1 MNNDVIMKKT
11 FLPKTIR
18 WTFYSGFVFLIIMSL
33 LRFVFVNYFSAP
45 ASADNNLTSSYILG
59 FRYDLRYVTIVM
71 MITLLFSYIKPLN
84 PFDKKLG
91 KQIAIITWMLFS
103 SLLLFFYTADFIHY
117 AYVHQRLNASILS
130 YIDNPLIS
138 LQMMWQ
144 SYPIITI
151 IIIFLVVEWVLY
163 KFISFTYQLSDKY
176 ERTGS
181 QFKNI
186 ITQTIFF
193 IILLYAA
200 IGNIIYKGGQYP
212 LRWSNAYSLGSDYKA
227 NVALNP
233 MQSFFSTLNFRS
245 SKIDT
250 DLIKK
255 NYSVIADY
263 LTIPS
268 NEQDAQNL
276 QFARIHNP
284 VNNNLEASKIK
295 NVVLVICES
304 FSAYKSSMMGNPL
317 NTTPYF
323 NDMKKQGVYF
333 NRAFSPAYGTARGV
347 WAVLT
352 GTPDVLEGKTSSR
365 NPLAVDQHSIIADFK
380 NYEKYYFLGGSASWA
395 NIRGVLTNNIS
406 DLKIFEQGSYQSSE
420 IDVWG
425 ISDKNLFLEANKTLS
440 KNTKPFFA
448 IIQTADN
455 HRPYTI
461 PAEDLKV
468 FVKKTV
474 PKDSLLKFGFENNEE
489 YNAFRYTDFC
499 IEQYIEAAK
508 KEKYFNETLFV
519 FIGDHGIKGDAGTML
534 PKSFTE
540 QGLTN
545 MHVPLLFYAPSI
557 LQPKEYSIPVS
568 QLDVLPSIASLC
580 NIPYTNTT
588 MGKNVFITVQQKDNA
603 IFLYDDF
610 NQQIGVLNN
619 EYYYGYQLKNPSKP
633 IFESALNNEVVKNDS
648 AQKQM
653 DILTKTIYE
662 TAKYMLK
669 NNQKLNI
676 KKWL

>member
-1 MNNDVIMKKT
+1 MKKT

-71 MITLLFSYIKPLN
+71 MITLLFSFIKPLN

-138 LQMMWQ
+138 MQMIWQ

-186 ITQTIFF
+186 IIQTIFF

-284 VNNNLEASKIK
+284 VNNNLEASTIK

-304 FSAYKSSMMGNPL
+304 FSAYKSSMMVNPL

-499 IEQYIEAAK
+499 IEQFIEAAK

-619 EYYYGYQLKNPSKP
+619 EFYYGYQLKNPSKP

-648 AQKQM
+648 VQKQM
-653 DILTKTIYE
+653 DVLTKTIYE
-662 TAKYMLK
+662 TAKYMLIH
-669 NNQKLNI
+669 NQKLNI
-676 KKWL
+676 KK

>member
-1 MNNDVIMKKT
+1 MKKT

-71 MITLLFSYIKPLN
+71 MITLLFSFIKPLN

-138 LQMMWQ
+138 MQMIWQ

-186 ITQTIFF
+186 IIQTIFF

-284 VNNNLEASKIK
+284 VNNNLEASTIK

-323 NDMKKQGVYF
+323 NDLKKQGVYF

-474 PKDSLLKFGFENNEE
+474 PKDSLLKYGFENNEE

-619 EYYYGYQLKNPSKP
+619 EFYYGYQLKNPSKP

-648 AQKQM
+648 VQKQM

-662 TAKYMLK
+662 TAKYMLIH
-669 NNQKLNI
+669 NQKLNI
-676 KKWL
+676 KK

>member
-1 MNNDVIMKKT
+1 MKKT

-138 LQMMWQ
+138 MQMMWQ

-186 ITQTIFF
+186 IIQTIFF

-284 VNNNLEASKIK
+284 VNNNLEASTIK

-499 IEQYIEAAK
+499 IEQFIEAAK

-519 FIGDHGIKGDAGTML
+519 FVGDHGIKGDAGSML
-534 PKSFTE
+534 PTSFTE

-557 LQPKEYSIPVS
+557 LQPKQYSIPVS
-568 QLDVLPSIASLC
+568 QVDVMPSIASLC
-580 NIPYTNTT
+580 NIAYTNTT
-588 MGKNVFITVQQKDNA
+588 MGKNVFNTVQQNNNA

-633 IFESALNNEVVKNDS
+633 IFESVVNNNIVKNDR

-653 DILTKTIYE
+653 DILTKTMYE
-662 TAKYMLK
+662 TSKYMLIH
-669 NNQKLNI
+669 NQKLPI
-676 KKWL
+676 KK

>member
-1 MNNDVIMKKT
+1 MKKT

-138 LQMMWQ
+138 MQMMWQ

-284 VNNNLEASKIK
+284 VNNNLEASTIK

-499 IEQYIEAAK
+499 IEQFIEAAK

-619 EYYYGYQLKNPSKP
+619 EFYYGYQLKNPSKP

-648 AQKQM
+648 VQKQM

-662 TAKYMLK
+662 TAKYMLIH
-669 NNQKLNI
+669 NQKLNI
-676 KKWL
+676 KK

>member
-1 MNNDVIMKKT
+1 MKKT

-138 LQMMWQ
+138 MQMMWQ
-144 SYPIITI
+144 SYSIITI

-186 ITQTIFF
+186 IIQTIFF

-284 VNNNLEASKIK
+284 VNNNLEASTIK

-619 EYYYGYQLKNPSKP
+619 EFYYGYQLKNPSKP

-648 AQKQM
+648 VQKQM
-653 DILTKTIYE
+653 DVLTKTIYE
-662 TAKYMLK
+662 TAKYMLIH
-669 NNQKLNI
+669 NQKLNI
-676 KKWL
+676 KK

>member
-33 LRFVFVNYFSAP
+33 LRFSFVKSFSAP
-45 ASADNNLTSSYILG
+45 ANSDNNLTASYILG
-59 FRYDLRYVTIVM
+59 FRYDLRYVAIVM
-71 MITLLFSYIKPLN
+71 MVTLLFSYTKPLN

-103 SLLLFFYTADFIHY
+103 TLLLFFYTSDFIHY

-138 LQMMWQ
+138 MQMMWQ

-186 ITQTIFF
+186 IIQTIFF

-263 LTIPS
+263 LAIPS

-276 QFARIHNP
+276 QFARIYNP
-284 VNNNLEASKIK
+284 VNNNLEASTIK

-499 IEQYIEAAK
+499 IEQFIEAAK

-619 EYYYGYQLKNPSKP
+619 EFYYGYQLKNPSKP

-648 AQKQM
+648 VQKQM

-662 TAKYMLK
+662 TAKYMLIH
-669 NNQKLNI
+669 NQKLNI
-676 KKWL
+676 KK

>member
-1 MNNDVIMKKT
+1 MINESIMRKT

-18 WTFYSGFVFLIIMSL
+18 WTLFSGIVFLIIMSL
-33 LRFVFVNYFSAP
+33 LRFIFANYFSAP
-45 ASADNNLTSSYILG
+45 VNADNNLTSAYILG
-59 FRYDLRYVTIVM
+59 FRYDLRYVTIAM
-71 MITLLFSYIKPLN
+71 LITLLCSYIKPLN

-91 KQIAIITWMLFS
+91 KQIAIFIWMLFS
-103 SLLLFFYTADFIHY
+103 TLLLFFYTADFIHY

-130 YIDNPLIS
+130 YMDNPLIS
-138 LQMMWQ
+138 MQMMWQ

-151 IIIFLVVEWVLY
+151 FFMILVVEWASY
-163 KFISFTYQLSDKY
+163 KFFSFTYLQTDKY
-176 ERTGS
+176 ESTGS
-181 QFKNI
+181 RLKNI
-186 ITQTIFF
+186 LIHTLFL
-193 IILLYAA
+193 IILLYST

-227 NVALNP
+227 SLALNP
-233 MQSFFSTLNFRS
+233 MQSFFSTLKFRA

-250 DLIKK
+250 DLMKH
-255 NYSVIADY
+255 NYSVLSQY
-263 LTIPS
+263 LNIPS

-284 VNNNLEASKIK
+284 VNNNEEASTIK

-304 FSAYKSSMMGNPL
+304 FSAYKSSMIGNPL

-323 NDMKKQGVYF
+323 NNMKKQGVYF

-347 WAVLT
+347 WAVIT

-380 NYEKYYFLGGSASWA
+380 NFEKYYFLGGSASWA

-406 DLKIFEQGSYQSSE
+406 DLKIYEQGSYKSSE

-474 PKDSLLKFGFENNEE
+474 PKDSLLKFGFESNEE

-499 IEQYIEAAK
+499 IEQFMEAAK

-519 FIGDHGIKGDAGTML
+519 FIGDHGIKGDASTML
-534 PKSFTE
+534 PKTFTE

-557 LQPKEYSIPVS
+557 LLPKEYSIPVS
-568 QLDVLPSIASLC
+568 QLDVMPSIASLC

-588 MGKNVFITVQQKDNA
+588 MGKNAFNTVQQNNNS

-610 NQQIGVLNN
+610 NQQIGVLDN

-633 IFESALNNEVVKNDS
+633 IFESVLNNEVVKNDS
-648 AQKQM
+648 IQKQM
-653 DILTKTIYE
+653 DILTKTLYE

-676 KKWL
+676 KK

>member
-1 MNNDVIMKKT
+1 MKKT

-33 LRFVFVNYFSAP
+33 LRFVFANYFSAP
-45 ASADNNLTSSYILG
+45 ASTDNNLTSSYILG
-59 FRYDLRYVTIVM
+59 LRYDLRYVTIVM

-138 LQMMWQ
+138 MQMMWQ

-245 SKIDT
+245 SKINT

-676 KKWL
+676 KK

>member
-1 MNNDVIMKKT
+1 MKKT

-91 KQIAIITWMLFS
+91 KKIAIITWMLFS

-138 LQMMWQ
+138 MQMMWQ
-144 SYPIITI
+144 SYSIITI

-176 ERTGS
+176 KRTGS

-284 VNNNLEASKIK
+284 VNNNLEASTIK

-499 IEQYIEAAK
+499 IEQFIEAAK

-619 EYYYGYQLKNPSKP
+619 EFYYGYQLKNPSKP

-648 AQKQM
+648 VQKQM
-653 DILTKTIYE
+653 DVLTKTIYE
-662 TAKYMLK
+662 TAKYMLIH
-669 NNQKLNI
+669 NQKLNI
-676 KKWL
+676 KK

>member
-138 LQMMWQ
+138 MQMIWQ

-186 ITQTIFF
+186 IIQTIFF

-276 QFARIHNP
+276 QFARIYNP
-284 VNNNLEASKIK
+284 VNNNLEASTIK

-499 IEQYIEAAK
+499 IEQFIEAAK

-519 FIGDHGIKGDAGTML
+519 FVGDHGIKGDAGTML

-619 EYYYGYQLKNPSKP
+619 EFYYGYQLKNPSKP

-648 AQKQM
+648 VQKQM

-662 TAKYMLK
+662 TAKYMLIH
-669 NNQKLNI
+669 NQKLNI
-676 KKWL
+676 KK

>member
-1 MNNDVIMKKT
+1 MKKT

-18 WTFYSGFVFLIIMSL
+18 WTLFLGFTFLIIMSL
-33 LRFVFVNYFSAP
+33 LRFIFVHRFAAP
-45 ASADNNLTSSYILG
+45 VSSDNDLNASYILG
-59 FRYDLRYVTIVM
+59 IRYDLRYVAIIM
-71 MITLLFSYIKPLN
+71 MLILLISYFKALD
-84 PFDKKLG
+84 PFTKKLG
-91 KQIAIITWMLFS
+91 KKIAIIFWMLFS
-103 SLLLFFYTADFIHY
+103 TLLLFFYTTDFIHY

-138 LQMMWQ
+138 MQMMWQ
-144 SYPIITI
+144 SYPIISI
-151 IIIFLVVEWVLY
+151 IVVFLILEWVLY

-181 QFKNI
+181 KIKNI
-186 ITQTIFF
+186 ITQAVFF
-193 IILLYAA
+193 IILLYSA
-200 IGNIIYKGGQYP
+200 IGNIIYEGGQYP
-212 LRWSNAYSLGSDYKA
+212 LRWSDAYSLGSDYKA

-255 NYSVIADY
+255 NYTVIADY
-263 LTIPS
+263 LAMPS

-276 QFARIHNP
+276 QFTRVVSP
-284 VNNNLEASKIK
+284 VVANLEASKIK

-323 NDMKKQGVYF
+323 NAMKKQGVYF

-352 GTPDVLEGKTSSR
+352 GTPDILEGKTSSR
-365 NPLAVDQHSIIADFK
+365 NPLAVDQHTIISDFK

-406 DLKIFEQGSYQSSE
+406 DLKIVEQGSYQSSE
-420 IDVWG
+420 INVWG
-425 ISDKNLFLEANKTLS
+425 ISDKDLFLEANKTLS

-474 PKDSLLKFGFENNEE
+474 PKDSLLKFGFENNDE

-499 IEQYIEAAK
+499 IEQFIEAAK

-519 FIGDHGIKGDAGTML
+519 FVGDHGIKGDAGSML
-534 PKSFTE
+534 PTSFTE

-568 QLDVLPSIASLC
+568 QVDVMPSIASIC

-588 MGKNVFITVQQKDNA
+588 MGKNVFNTVQQNNNA

-633 IFESALNNEVVKNDS
+633 IFESVVNNNIVKNDS
-648 AQKQM
+648 VQKQM
-653 DILTKTIYE
+653 DILTKTMYE
-662 TAKYMLK
+662 TSKYMLIH
-669 NNQKLNI
+669 NQKLPI
-676 KKWL
+676 KK

>member
-1 MNNDVIMKKT
+1 MKKT

-138 LQMMWQ
+138 MQMMWQ

-284 VNNNLEASKIK
+284 VNNNLEASTIK

-323 NDMKKQGVYF
+323 NDLKKQGVYF

-519 FIGDHGIKGDAGTML
+519 FVGDHGIKGDAGTML

-588 MGKNVFITVQQKDNA
+588 MGKNVFITVQQKNNA

-662 TAKYMLK
+662 TAKYMLIH
-669 NNQKLNI
+669 NQKLNI
-676 KKWL
+676 KK

>member
-1 MNNDVIMKKT
+1 M
-11 FLPKTIR
+11 
-18 WTFYSGFVFLIIMSL
+18 
-33 LRFVFVNYFSAP
+33 
-45 ASADNNLTSSYILG
+45 
-59 FRYDLRYVTIVM
+59 
-71 MITLLFSYIKPLN
+71 
-84 PFDKKLG
+84 
-91 KQIAIITWMLFS
+91 
-103 SLLLFFYTADFIHY
+103 
-117 AYVHQRLNASILS
+117 
-130 YIDNPLIS
+130 
-138 LQMMWQ
+138 QMMWQ

-186 ITQTIFF
+186 IIQTIFF

-263 LTIPS
+263 LAIPS

-276 QFARIHNP
+276 QFIRVESPID
-284 VNNNLEASKIK
+284 NNIEASKIK

-323 NDMKKQGVYF
+323 NNMKKQGVYF

-474 PKDSLLKFGFENNEE
+474 PKDSLLKYGFENNEE

-619 EYYYGYQLKNPSKP
+619 EFYYGYQLKNPSKP

-648 AQKQM
+648 VQKQM

-662 TAKYMLK
+662 TAKYMLIH
-669 NNQKLNI
+669 NQKLNI
-676 KKWL
+676 KK

>member
-71 MITLLFSYIKPLN
+71 MITLLFSFIKPLN

-138 LQMMWQ
+138 MQMMWQ

-186 ITQTIFF
+186 IIQTIFF

-276 QFARIHNP
+276 QFARIYNP
-284 VNNNLEASKIK
+284 VNNNLEASTIK

-304 FSAYKSSMMGNPL
+304 FSAYKSSLMGNPL

-499 IEQYIEAAK
+499 IEQFIEAAK

-619 EYYYGYQLKNPSKP
+619 EFYYGYQLKNPSKP

-648 AQKQM
+648 VQKQM

-662 TAKYMLK
+662 TAKYMLIH
-669 NNQKLNI
+669 NQKLNI
-676 KKWL
+676 KK

>member
-1 MNNDVIMKKT
+1 MKKT

-91 KQIAIITWMLFS
+91 KKIAIITWMLFS

-138 LQMMWQ
+138 MQMMWQ
-144 SYPIITI
+144 SYSIITI

-176 ERTGS
+176 KRTGS

-276 QFARIHNP
+276 QFARIYNP
-284 VNNNLEASKIK
+284 VNNNLEASTIK

-304 FSAYKSSMMGNPL
+304 FSAYKSSLMGNPL

-499 IEQYIEAAK
+499 IEQFIEAAK

-588 MGKNVFITVQQKDNA
+588 MGKNVFITVQQKNNA

-619 EYYYGYQLKNPSKP
+619 EFYYGYQLKNPSKP

-648 AQKQM
+648 VQKQM

-662 TAKYMLK
+662 TAKYMLIH
-669 NNQKLNI
+669 NQKLNI
-676 KKWL
+676 KK

>member
-1 MNNDVIMKKT
+1 MNNDAIIKKT

-18 WTFYSGFVFLIIMSL
+18 WTFYLGFIFLIIMSL
-33 LRFVFVNYFSAP
+33 LRFIFVNRFAAP
-45 ASADNNLTSSYILG
+45 VSSDNDLTASYILG
-59 FRYDLRYVTIVM
+59 FRYDLRYVAIVM
-71 MITLLFSYIKPLN
+71 MIILLLSYIKPLD
-84 PFDKKLG
+84 PFAKKLG
-91 KQIAIITWMLFS
+91 KQIAIIFLMLFS
-103 SLLLFFYTADFIHY
+103 TLLLFFYTTDFIHY

-138 LQMMWQ
+138 MQMMWQ

-151 IIIFLVVEWVLY
+151 IVIFLIVEWVLY
-163 KFISFTYQLSDKY
+163 KFISFTYLISDKY

-181 QFKNI
+181 RLKNI
-186 ITQTIFF
+186 ITQLVFF
-193 IILLYAA
+193 IILLYSA
-200 IGNIIYKGGQYP
+200 IGNIIYEGGQYP
-212 LRWSNAYSLGSDYKA
+212 LRWSDAYSLGSDYKA

-245 SKIDT
+245 SKIDEN
-250 DLIKK
+250 LIKN
-255 NYSVIADY
+255 NYSIMANY
-263 LTIPS
+263 LSIPIDK
-268 NEQDAQNL
+268 QDAQNL
-276 QFARIHNP
+276 QFTRVISP
-284 VNNNLEASKIK
+284 VVNNLEVSKIK

-323 NDMKKQGVYF
+323 NSMKKQGVYF

-352 GTPDVLEGKTSSR
+352 GTPDILEGKTSSR
-365 NPLAVDQHSIIADFK
+365 NPLAVDQHTIISDFK

-406 DLKIFEQGSYQSSE
+406 DLKIYEQGSYQSSE
-420 IDVWG
+420 INVWG
-425 ISDKNLFLEANKTLS
+425 ISDKDLFLEANKTLS

-461 PAEDLKV
+461 PPEDLKV

-474 PKDSLLKFGFENNEE
+474 PKDSLLKFGFENNDE

-499 IEQYIEAAK
+499 IEQFIEAAK

-519 FIGDHGIKGDAGTML
+519 FVGDHGIKGDAGTML
-534 PKSFTE
+534 PRSFTE

-545 MHVPLLFYAPSI
+545 MHVPFLFYAPSI
-557 LQPKEYSIPVS
+557 LQPKEYAMPVS
-568 QLDVLPSIASLC
+568 QVDVLPSIASLC
-580 NIPYTNTT
+580 NIAYSNTT
-588 MGKNVFITVQQKDNA
+588 MGKNVFSTVQQNKNT

-633 IFESALNNEVVKNDS
+633 IFESVLNNVAVKNDS
-648 AQKQM
+648 VQKQM
-653 DILTKTIYE
+653 DILTKTMYE
-662 TAKYMLK
+662 TSKYMLIH
-669 NNQKLNI
+669 NQKLNI
-676 KKWL
+676 KK

>member
-1 MNNDVIMKKT
+1 MKKT

-138 LQMMWQ
+138 MQMMWQ

-186 ITQTIFF
+186 IIQTIFF

-284 VNNNLEASKIK
+284 VNNNLEASTIK

-474 PKDSLLKFGFENNEE
+474 PKDSLLKYGFENNEE

-519 FIGDHGIKGDAGTML
+519 FVGDHGIKGDAGTML

-619 EYYYGYQLKNPSKP
+619 EFYYGYQLKNPSKP

-648 AQKQM
+648 VQKQM

-662 TAKYMLK
+662 TAKYMLIH
-669 NNQKLNI
+669 NQKLNI
-676 KKWL
+676 KK

>member
-1 MNNDVIMKKT
+1 MNNDLIMKKT

-138 LQMMWQ
+138 MQMMWQ

-186 ITQTIFF
+186 IIQTIFF

-263 LTIPS
+263 LAIPS

-276 QFARIHNP
+276 QFARIYNP
-284 VNNNLEASKIK
+284 VNNNLEASTIK

-619 EYYYGYQLKNPSKP
+619 EFYYGYQLKNPSKP

-648 AQKQM
+648 VQKQM

-662 TAKYMLK
+662 TAKYMLIH
-669 NNQKLNI
+669 NQKLNI
-676 KKWL
+676 KK

>member
-1 MNNDVIMKKT
+1 MNNDLIMKKT

-71 MITLLFSYIKPLN
+71 MITLLFSFIKPLN

-138 LQMMWQ
+138 MQMMWQ

-186 ITQTIFF
+186 IIQTIFF

-284 VNNNLEASKIK
+284 VNNNLEASTIK

-619 EYYYGYQLKNPSKP
+619 EFYYGYQLKNPSKP

-648 AQKQM
+648 VQKQM

-662 TAKYMLK
+662 TAKYMLIH
-669 NNQKLNI
+669 NQKLNI
-676 KKWL
+676 KK

>member
-1 MNNDVIMKKT
+1 M
-11 FLPKTIR
+11 
-18 WTFYSGFVFLIIMSL
+18 
-33 LRFVFVNYFSAP
+33 
-45 ASADNNLTSSYILG
+45 
-59 FRYDLRYVTIVM
+59 
-71 MITLLFSYIKPLN
+71 
-84 PFDKKLG
+84 
-91 KQIAIITWMLFS
+91 
-103 SLLLFFYTADFIHY
+103 
-117 AYVHQRLNASILS
+117 
-130 YIDNPLIS
+130 
-138 LQMMWQ
+138 QMMWQ

-151 IIIFLVVEWVLY
+151 VVIFLIVEWVSY
-163 KFISFTYQLSDKY
+163 KFISSTYQLSDKY
-176 ERTGS
+176 KKTGS

-186 ITQTIFF
+186 ITHTIFF

-233 MQSFFSTLNFRS
+233 MQSFFSTLQFRA

-250 DLIKK
+250 DLIKN
-255 NYSVIADY
+255 NYSVMSQY
-263 LTIPS
+263 LNIPTY
-268 NEQDAQNL
+268 EQDAQNL

-284 VNNNLEASKIK
+284 VNNNVEASKIK

-323 NDMKKQGVYF
+323 NDMKKQGIYF

-461 PAEDLKV
+461 PTEDLKV

-499 IEQYIEAAK
+499 IEQFIEAAK

-557 LQPKEYSIPVS
+557 LQPKQYSIPVS

-588 MGKNVFITVQQKDNA
+588 MGKNVFITVQQNDNA

-619 EYYYGYQLKNPSKP
+619 KYYYGYKLKNPSKP

-648 AQKQM
+648 VQKQM

-676 KKWL
+676 KN

>member
-1 MNNDVIMKKT
+1 MKKT

-138 LQMMWQ
+138 MQMIWQ

-163 KFISFTYQLSDKY
+163 KFISFTYQLSAKY
-176 ERTGS
+176 VRTGS

-186 ITQTIFF
+186 IIQTIFF

-284 VNNNLEASKIK
+284 VNNNLEASTIK

-474 PKDSLLKFGFENNEE
+474 PKDSLLKYGFENNEE

-519 FIGDHGIKGDAGTML
+519 FVGDHGIKGDAGTML

-619 EYYYGYQLKNPSKP
+619 EFYYGYQLKNPSKP

-648 AQKQM
+648 VQKQM

-662 TAKYMLK
+662 TAKYMLIH
-669 NNQKLNI
+669 NQKLNI
-676 KKWL
+676 KK

>member
-1 MNNDVIMKKT
+1 MRKT

-18 WTFYSGFVFLIIMSL
+18 WTLLLGMSFLIIMSL
-33 LRFVFVNYFSAP
+33 LRFTFVKSFSAP
-45 ASADNNLTSSYILG
+45 VSSDNNLTASYILG

-71 MITLLFSYIKPLN
+71 MITLLFSFIKPLA
-84 PFDKKLG
+84 PFKNNLG
-91 KQIAIITWMLFS
+91 KKIAITIWMLFV

-138 LQMMWQ
+138 MQMMWQ
-144 SYPIITI
+144 SYPIISI
-151 IIIFLVVEWVLY
+151 IITFAVVEWVLY
-163 KFISFTYQLSDKY
+163 KFITYTLVLSNKY
-176 ERTGS
+176 ETVGS
-181 QFKNI
+181 KVKI
-186 ITQTIFF
+186 AITQIAFF
-193 IILLYAA
+193 IILLYSA
-200 IGNIIYKGGQYP
+200 IGNIIYEGGQYP
-212 LRWSNAYSLGSDYKA
+212 LRWSDAYSLGSDYKA
-227 NVALNP
+227 NLALNP

-250 DLIKK
+250 DLIKN
-255 NYSVIADY
+255 NYSVMAEY
-263 LTIPS
+263 LNIPTH
-268 NEQDAQNL
+268 EQDAQNL
-276 QFARIHNP
+276 KFSRANTVVENDTVAP
-284 VNNNLEASKIK
+284 KIK

-323 NDMKKQGVYF
+323 NNMKKQGVYF

-352 GTPDVLEGKTSSR
+352 GTPDILEGKTSSR
-365 NPLAVDQHSIIADFK
+365 NPLAVDQHTIISDFK
-380 NYEKYYFLGGSASWA
+380 NFEKYYFLGGSASWA

-440 KNTKPFFA
+440 NNTKPFFA

-461 PAEDLKV
+461 PTEDLKV

-499 IEQYIEAAK
+499 IEQFIEAAK

-588 MGKNVFITVQQKDNA
+588 KGKNVFITVQQNDNA

-619 EYYYGYQLKNPSKP
+619 EYYYGYKLKNPSKP

-648 AQKQM
+648 VQKQM

-676 KKWL
+676 KN

>member
-1 MNNDVIMKKT
+1 MNNDFIMKKT

-138 LQMMWQ
+138 MQMMWQ

-186 ITQTIFF
+186 IIQTIFF

-284 VNNNLEASKIK
+284 VNNNLEASTIK

-519 FIGDHGIKGDAGTML
+519 FVGDHGIKGDAGTML

-619 EYYYGYQLKNPSKP
+619 EFYYGYQLKNPSKP

-648 AQKQM
+648 VQKQM

-662 TAKYMLK
+662 TAKYMLIH
-669 NNQKLNI
+669 NQKLNI
-676 KKWL
+676 KK

>member
-1 MNNDVIMKKT
+1 MRKP
-11 FLPKTIR
+11 FLPKVIR
-18 WTFYSGFVFLIIMSL
+18 WTLLLGFCYLIIMSL
-33 LRFVFVNYFSAP
+33 LRYIFVNRFTAPLSSDNDLTASYF
-45 ASADNNLTSSYILG
+45 LG
-59 FRYDLRYVTIVM
+59 IRFDLRYVAIVM

-84 PFDKKLG
+84 PFHTKLG
-91 KQIAIITWMLFS
+91 RQIAIITWMLFS
-103 SLLLFFYTADFIHY
+103 TLLLLFYTTDFIHY

-138 LQMMWQ
+138 MQMMWQ
-144 SYPIITI
+144 SYPIISI
-151 IIIFLVVEWVLY
+151 IIIFLVMEWIMY
-163 KFISFTYQLSDKY
+163 KFITYTLFLSNKY
-176 ERTGS
+176 ETAGS
-181 QFKNI
+181 KMNMA
-186 ITQTIFF
+186 ITQIIFF
-193 IILLYAA
+193 IILLYSA
-200 IGNIIYKGGQYP
+200 IGNIIYEGGQYP
-212 LRWSNAYSLGSDYKA
+212 LRWSDAYSLGSDYKA

-245 SKIDT
+245 AKIDT

-255 NYSVIADY
+255 NYSVIAQY
-263 LTIPS
+263 LAIPG
-268 NEQDAQNL
+268 NEQNAENL
-276 QFARIHNP
+276 KFSRIQRPEDKHEE
-284 VNNNLEASKIK
+284 VNKIK

-323 NDMKKQGVYF
+323 NEMKKKGVYF

-352 GTPDVLEGKTSSR
+352 GIPDILEGKTSSR
-365 NPLAVDQHSIIADFK
+365 NPLAVDQHTIISDFK

-406 DLKIFEQGSYQSSE
+406 DLKIYEQGSYKVNE
-420 IDVWG
+420 INVWG
-425 ISDKNLFLEANKTLS
+425 ISDKDLFLEANKTLS
-440 KNTKPFFA
+440 KNKKPFFA

-461 PAEDLKV
+461 PAEDLKI
-468 FVKKTV
+468 FVKKNV
-474 PKDSLLKFGFENNEE
+474 PKDSLLKYGFENNDE

-499 IEQYIEAAK
+499 IEQFIEAAK

-519 FIGDHGIKGDAGTML
+519 FIGDHGIKGDAGSML

-545 MHVPLLFYAPSI
+545 MHIPFLFYAPFI
-557 LQPKEYSIPVS
+557 LQPKEYAIPVS
-568 QLDVLPSIASLC
+568 QVDVMPSIASLC

-588 MGKNVFITVQQKDNA
+588 MGKNVFNTVQQNKNS

-619 EYYYGYQLKNPSKP
+619 EYYYGYQLKSPNKP
-633 IFESALNNEVVKNDS
+633 IFESVLDNRIVKNDS
-648 AQKQM
+648 AQKEM
-653 DILTKTIYE
+653 HILTKTIYE
-662 TAKYMLK
+662 TSKYMLIH
-669 NNQKLNI
+669 NQKINI
-676 KKWL
+676 IK

>member
-1 MNNDVIMKKT
+1 MKKT

-91 KQIAIITWMLFS
+91 KKIAIITWMLFS

-138 LQMMWQ
+138 MQMMWQ
-144 SYPIITI
+144 SYSIITI

-176 ERTGS
+176 KRTGS

-284 VNNNLEASKIK
+284 VNNNLEASTIK

-619 EYYYGYQLKNPSKP
+619 EFYYGYQLKNPSKP

-648 AQKQM
+648 VQKQM

-662 TAKYMLK
+662 TAKYMLIH
-669 NNQKLNI
+669 NQKLNI
-676 KKWL
+676 KK

>member
-138 LQMMWQ
+138 MQMMWQ

-186 ITQTIFF
+186 IIQTIFF

-284 VNNNLEASKIK
+284 VNNNLEASTIK

-304 FSAYKSSMMGNPL
+304 FSAYKSSLMGNPL

-499 IEQYIEAAK
+499 IEQFIEAAK

-619 EYYYGYQLKNPSKP
+619 EFYYGYQLKNPSKP

-648 AQKQM
+648 VQKQM

-662 TAKYMLK
+662 TAKYMLIH
-669 NNQKLNI
+669 NQKLNI
-676 KKWL
+676 KK

>member
-1 MNNDVIMKKT
+1 MKKT

-71 MITLLFSYIKPLN
+71 MITLLFSFIKPLN

-138 LQMMWQ
+138 MQMIWQ

-163 KFISFTYQLSDKY
+163 KFISFTYQLSAKY
-176 ERTGS
+176 VRTGS

-186 ITQTIFF
+186 IIQTIFF

-284 VNNNLEASKIK
+284 VNNNIEASTIK

-323 NDMKKQGVYF
+323 NDLKKQGVYF

-474 PKDSLLKFGFENNEE
+474 PKDSLLKYGFENNEE

-519 FIGDHGIKGDAGTML
+519 FVGDHGIKGDAGTML

-619 EYYYGYQLKNPSKP
+619 EFYYGYQLKNPSKP

-648 AQKQM
+648 VQKQM

-662 TAKYMLK
+662 TAKYMLIH
-669 NNQKLNI
+669 NQKLNI
-676 KKWL
+676 KK

>member
-1 MNNDVIMKKT
+1 MNNDLIMKKT

-138 LQMMWQ
+138 MQMMWQ

-186 ITQTIFF
+186 IIQTIFF

-284 VNNNLEASKIK
+284 VNNNLEASTIK

-323 NDMKKQGVYF
+323 NDLKKQGVYF

-499 IEQYIEAAK
+499 IEQFIEAAK

-619 EYYYGYQLKNPSKP
+619 EFYYGYQLKNPSKP

-648 AQKQM
+648 VQKQM

-662 TAKYMLK
+662 TAKYMLIH
-669 NNQKLNI
+669 NQKLNI
-676 KKWL
+676 KK

>member
-1 MNNDVIMKKT
+1 MKKT

-33 LRFVFVNYFSAP
+33 LRIVFANYFSAP

-91 KQIAIITWMLFS
+91 KQIGIITWMLFS

-138 LQMMWQ
+138 MQMMWQ

-151 IIIFLVVEWVLY
+151 VVIFLIVEWVSY
-163 KFISFTYQLSDKY
+163 KFISSTYQLSDKY
-176 ERTGS
+176 KKTGS

-186 ITQTIFF
+186 ITHTIFF

-233 MQSFFSTLNFRS
+233 MQSFFSTLQFRA

-250 DLIKK
+250 DLIKN
-255 NYSVIADY
+255 NYSVMSQY
-263 LTIPS
+263 LNIPTY
-268 NEQDAQNL
+268 EQDAKNL

-284 VNNNLEASKIK
+284 VNNNVEASKIK

-323 NDMKKQGVYF
+323 NDMKKQGIYF

-461 PAEDLKV
+461 PTEDLKV

-499 IEQYIEAAK
+499 IEQFIEAAK

-557 LQPKEYSIPVS
+557 LQPKQYSIPVS

-588 MGKNVFITVQQKDNA
+588 MGKNVFITVQQNDNA

-619 EYYYGYQLKNPSKP
+619 EYYYGYKLKNPSKP

-648 AQKQM
+648 VQKQM

-676 KKWL
+676 KN

>member
-1 MNNDVIMKKT
+1 M
-11 FLPKTIR
+11 
-18 WTFYSGFVFLIIMSL
+18 
-33 LRFVFVNYFSAP
+33 
-45 ASADNNLTSSYILG
+45 
-59 FRYDLRYVTIVM
+59 
-71 MITLLFSYIKPLN
+71 
-84 PFDKKLG
+84 
-91 KQIAIITWMLFS
+91 
-103 SLLLFFYTADFIHY
+103 
-117 AYVHQRLNASILS
+117 
-130 YIDNPLIS
+130 
-138 LQMMWQ
+138 
-144 SYPIITI
+144 
-151 IIIFLVVEWVLY
+151 VEWVLY

-186 ITQTIFF
+186 IIQTIFF

-284 VNNNLEASKIK
+284 VNNNLEASTIK

-619 EYYYGYQLKNPSKP
+619 EFYYGYQLKNPSKP

-648 AQKQM
+648 VQKQM

-662 TAKYMLK
+662 TAKYMLIH
-669 NNQKLNI
+669 NQKLNI
-676 KKWL
+676 KK

>member
-1 MNNDVIMKKT
+1 MKKT
-11 FLPKTIR
+11 ILPKTIR
-18 WTFYSGFVFLIIMSL
+18 WTLFLGFTFLIIMSL
-33 LRFVFVNYFSAP
+33 LRFIFVHRFAAP
-45 ASADNNLTSSYILG
+45 VSSDNDLNASYILG
-59 FRYDLRYVTIVM
+59 LRYDLRYVAIGM
-71 MITLLFSYIKPLN
+71 MIALLLSYFKALD
-84 PFDKKLG
+84 PFTKKLG
-91 KQIAIITWMLFS
+91 KKIAIIFWMLFCT
-103 SLLLFFYTADFIHY
+103 LLLFFYTTDFIHY

-138 LQMMWQ
+138 MQMMWQ

-151 IIIFLVVEWVLY
+151 IIIFLILEWVLY
-163 KFISFTYQLSDKY
+163 KFISFTYQLSNKY
-176 ERTGS
+176 ERTGIKI
-181 QFKNI
+181 KNI
-186 ITQTIFF
+186 ITHAIFF
-193 IILLYAA
+193 IVLLYSA
-200 IGNIIYKGGQYP
+200 IGNIIYEGGQYP
-212 LRWSNAYSLGSDYKA
+212 LRWSDAYSLGSDYKA

-255 NYSVIADY
+255 NYTVIANY
-263 LTIPS
+263 LAIPS

-276 QFARIHNP
+276 QFTRVVSP
-284 VNNNLEASKIK
+284 VVNNLEASKIK
-295 NVVLVICES
+295 NIVLVICES

-323 NDMKKQGVYF
+323 NAMKEKGVYF

-352 GTPDVLEGKTSSR
+352 GTPDILEGKTSSR
-365 NPLAVDQHSIIADFK
+365 NPLAVDQHTIISDFK

-406 DLKIFEQGSYQSSE
+406 DLKIYEQGSYQSSE
-420 IDVWG
+420 INVWG
-425 ISDKNLFLEANKTLS
+425 ISDKDLFLEANKTLS

-461 PAEDLKV
+461 PADDLKV
-468 FVKKTV
+468 FVKKIV
-474 PKDSLLKFGFENNEE
+474 PKDSLLKFGFENIDE

-499 IEQYIEAAK
+499 IEQFIEAAK

-519 FIGDHGIKGDAGTML
+519 FVGDHGIKGDAGSML
-534 PKSFTE
+534 PTSFTE

-557 LQPKEYSIPVS
+557 LQPKEYSMPVS
-568 QLDVLPSIASLC
+568 QIDVLPSIASLC
-580 NIPYTNTT
+580 NIAYTNTT
-588 MGKNVFITVQQKDNA
+588 MGKNVFNTVQQNNNA

-610 NQQIGVLNN
+610 NHQIGVLNN

-633 IFESALNNEVVKNDS
+633 IFESVVNNNIVKNDS
-648 AQKQM
+648 VQKQM
-653 DILTKTIYE
+653 DILTKTMYE
-662 TAKYMLK
+662 TSKYLLIH
-669 NNQKLNI
+669 NQKLPN
-676 KKWL
+676 KK

>member
-138 LQMMWQ
+138 MQMIWQ

-151 IIIFLVVEWVLY
+151 IIIILVVEWVLY

-186 ITQTIFF
+186 IIQTIFF

-276 QFARIHNP
+276 QFARIYNP
-284 VNNNLEASKIK
+284 VNNNLEASTIK

-304 FSAYKSSMMGNPL
+304 FSAYKSSLMGNPL

-519 FIGDHGIKGDAGTML
+519 FVGDHGIKGDAGTML

-619 EYYYGYQLKNPSKP
+619 EFYYGYQLKNPSKP

-648 AQKQM
+648 VQKQM

-662 TAKYMLK
+662 TAKYMLIH
-669 NNQKLNI
+669 NQKLNI
-676 KKWL
+676 KK

>member
-1 MNNDVIMKKT
+1 MKKT

-138 LQMMWQ
+138 MQMMWQ
-144 SYPIITI
+144 SYSIITI

-284 VNNNLEASKIK
+284 VNNNLEASTIK

-499 IEQYIEAAK
+499 IEQFIEAAK

-519 FIGDHGIKGDAGTML
+519 FVGDHGIKGDAGTML

-619 EYYYGYQLKNPSKP
+619 EFYYGYQLKNPSKP

-648 AQKQM
+648 VQKQM

-662 TAKYMLK
+662 TAKYMLIH
-669 NNQKLNI
+669 NQKLNI
-676 KKWL
+676 KK

>member
-1 MNNDVIMKKT
+1 MKKT

-91 KQIAIITWMLFS
+91 KKIAIITWMLFS

-138 LQMMWQ
+138 MQMMWQ
-144 SYPIITI
+144 SYSIITI

-233 MQSFFSTLNFRS
+233 MQSFFSSLNFRS

-284 VNNNLEASKIK
+284 VNNNLEASTIK

-588 MGKNVFITVQQKDNA
+588 MGKNVFITVQQKNNA

-619 EYYYGYQLKNPSKP
+619 EFYYGYQLKNPSKP

-648 AQKQM
+648 VQKQM

-662 TAKYMLK
+662 TAKYMLIH
-669 NNQKLNI
+669 NQKLNI
-676 KKWL
+676 KK